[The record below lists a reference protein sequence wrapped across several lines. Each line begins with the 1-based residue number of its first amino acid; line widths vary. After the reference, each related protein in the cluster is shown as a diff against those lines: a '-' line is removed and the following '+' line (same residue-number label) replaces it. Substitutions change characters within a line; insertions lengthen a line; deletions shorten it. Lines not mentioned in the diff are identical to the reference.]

1 MAAPKKYG
9 LILPKKLDKPTIAK
23 SSIFDDDSDDEH
35 DRAAIEKSIKK
46 ESMRNLKK
54 MQTQL
59 QLQKAMEE
67 DPTVFEYDEVY
78 DDLKRDQEEKKQE
91 TKKDSKPR
99 YIEQLLKAAENRKK
113 EGDRRMQRKIQK
125 ERDQEGE
132 VFADKEAYVTQAY
145 RKKMQEMQEE
155 EEKEMRR
162 QRVEDMMDV
171 TKQKDLTG
179 FYRHL
184 LKQSVGEEKIPE
196 NTDKPLSSC
205 DAVAGATST
214 RLKGQ
219 AYDSSSSEGKVG
231 SHPDEAS
238 TSSSRRSK
246 ETGMR
251 GRTSEDGQA
260 RETGTAEPKSAAKE
274 KRTYRTRKTSD
285 PSEDEE
291 VAPKS
296 AVKQEPA
303 SSSPAKKDE
312 AQGDGD
318 LDADSD
324 FSVDSADSSDEATP
338 SARPRKSVKKEDGTN
353 DLPEKPENED
363 GNESAK
369 AKEEAWIALF
379 KKRTVGDALE
389 AAKARYLERKAAMDE
404 HRAAF
409 GSVQ

>member
-1 MAAPKKYG
+1 MS
-9 LILPKKLDKPTIAK
+9 KKLDKPTIVKA
-23 SSIFDDDSDDEH
+23 SIFDDDSDDEH

-59 QLQKAMEE
+59 QLQKAMEQ

-99 YIEQLLKAAENRKK
+99 YIEQLLKAAEHRKK

-125 ERDQEGE
+125 ERDKEGE

-155 EEKEMRR
+155 EEREMRK
-162 QRVEDMMDV
+162 QQVEDMLDV

-184 LKQSVGEEKIPE
+184 LKQSVGEEKVPE
-196 NTDKPLSSC
+196 NTDKPFSSGEATAEETATC
-205 DAVAGATST
+205 SKEHSHASSKKHHDPLAPKGKAG
-214 RLKGQ
+214 L
-219 AYDSSSSEGKVG
+219 
-231 SHPDEAS
+231 HPDEAS
-238 TSSSRRSK
+238 TSSSQRSK
-246 ETGMR
+246 TAGSHR
-251 GRTSEDGQA
+251 RTSEDDQLQRTGIDDA
-260 RETGTAEPKSAAKE
+260 RGGTKE
-274 KRTYRTRKTSD
+274 KRTYRTRKMSD

-291 VAPKS
+291 LV
-296 AVKQEPA
+296 VKQEPA
-303 SSSPAKKDE
+303 SSLPAEE
-312 AQGDGD
+312 AQGVGD

-324 FSVDSADSSDEATP
+324 FSVDSADSSPEVAPAKPKKTAK
-338 SARPRKSVKKEDGTN
+338 ARTEEDDGGDSSPVKT
-353 DLPEKPENED
+353 ENED
-363 GNESAK
+363 ETKNAK
-369 AKEEAWIALF
+369 AREDAWVALF
-379 KKRTVGDALE
+379 KKRTVGDVLE
-389 AAKARYLERKAAMDE
+389 AAKARYLERKMAMDE

>member
-1 MAAPKKYG
+1 RYG
-9 LILPKKLDKPTIAK
+9 LILSKKLDKPTIAK
-23 SSIFDDDSDDEH
+23 ASIFDDDSDDEH

-59 QLQKAMEE
+59 QLQKAIEQ
-67 DPTVFEYDEVY
+67 DPTVFEYDAVY

-125 ERDQEGE
+125 ERDTEGE

-162 QRVEDMMDV
+162 QQVEDMMDV

-196 NTDKPLSSC
+196 NTDKPF
-205 DAVAGATST
+205 
-214 RLKGQ
+214 
-219 AYDSSSSEGKVG
+219 SSSEAAVEETSTHSKASSRKPHDPSSSKGKA
-231 SHPDEAS
+231 SPDPGEAS
-238 TSSSRRSK
+238 TSLSRKSK
-246 ETGMR
+246 DSGSH
-251 GRTSEDGQA
+251 GQTSEDSRA
-260 RETGTAEPKSAAKE
+260 RETGSAEARGVTKE
-274 KRTYRTRKTSD
+274 RRTYRTRKISD
-285 PSEDEE
+285 PSEEEE
-291 VAPKS
+291 VVAKS
-296 AVKQEPA
+296 AVKQEAA
-303 SSSPAKKDE
+303 SSSPARGEE
-312 AQGDGD
+312 AQGDND

-338 SARPRKSVKKEDGTN
+338 AKPQKNAKKREEHGNEDS
-353 DLPEKPENED
+353 LPKKTENED
-363 GNESAK
+363 EAKSAK

-379 KKRTVGDALE
+379 KKRTVGDTLE
-389 AAKARYLERKAAMDE
+389 AAKARYLERKAAMEE
-404 HRAAF
+404 HRAAY